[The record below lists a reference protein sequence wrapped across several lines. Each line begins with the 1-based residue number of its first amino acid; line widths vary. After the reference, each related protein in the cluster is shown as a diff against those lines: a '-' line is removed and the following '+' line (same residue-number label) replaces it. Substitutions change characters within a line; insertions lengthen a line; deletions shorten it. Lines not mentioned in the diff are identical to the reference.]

1 MKNTLIKIIILSL
14 VVFFLVL
21 VFAEKSGYLKTKE
34 EKNKILTEEQI
45 EIFERDIAQGKKVDI
60 NYYVVDNYKDYTNEV
75 SNNFYRVSL
84 KLEKG
89 VDGIIKFIFKGAS
102 RAVVD

>member
-60 NYYVVDNYKDYTNEV
+60 NDYVVDNYKDYTNEV

-102 RAVVD
+102 KAVMD

>member
-60 NYYVVDNYKDYTNEV
+60 NDYVVDNYKDYTNEV

-89 VDGIIKFIFKGAS
+89 VDGIIKFLK
-102 RAVVD
+102 

>member
-1 MKNTLIKIIILSL
+1 MKNTLIKIVILSL

-60 NYYVVDNYKDYTNEV
+60 NDYVVDNYKDYTNDV

-102 RAVVD
+102 KAVVD

>member
-60 NYYVVDNYKDYTNEV
+60 NDYVVDNYKDYTNEV

-89 VDGIIKFIFKGAS
+89 VDGIIKFIFKGVS

>member
-1 MKNTLIKIIILSL
+1 MKNTIVKTIVLSL

-34 EKNKILTEEQI
+34 EKTKILTEEQI
-45 EIFERDIAQGKKVDI
+45 ELFEKDIAQGKSVDI
-60 NYYVVDNYKDYTNEV
+60 NDYVIDNNKDYTNEI
-75 SNNFYRVSL
+75 SNNFYKVSL

-89 VDGIIKFIFKGAS
+89 VDGIIKLIFKSAS
-102 RAVVD
+102 KAVVD

>member
-60 NYYVVDNYKDYTNEV
+60 NDYVVDNYKDYTNEV

-89 VDGIIKFIFKGAS
+89 VDEIIKFIFKGAS

>member
-1 MKNTLIKIIILSL
+1 MKNTFIKIIVLSL

-34 EKNKILTEEQI
+34 EKTKVLTEEQI
-45 EIFERDIAQGKKVDI
+45 ELFENDIAQGKSVDI
-60 NYYVVDNYKDYTNEV
+60 NDYVVDNNKDYTNEV
-75 SNNFYRVSL
+75 SNNFYKVSL

-102 RAVVD
+102 KAVVD

>member
-1 MKNTLIKIIILSL
+1 MKNTFIKIIVLSL

-34 EKNKILTEEQI
+34 EKTKVLTEEQI
-45 EIFERDIAQGKKVDI
+45 ELFENDIVQGKSVDI
-60 NYYVVDNYKDYTNEV
+60 NDYVVDNNKDYTNEV

-84 KLEKG
+84 KLEKQT
-89 VDGIIKFIFKGAS
+89 AL
-102 RAVVD
+102 

>member
-45 EIFERDIAQGKKVDI
+45 ETFERDIAQGKKVDI
-60 NYYVVDNYKDYTNEV
+60 NDYVVDNYKDYTNEV

>member
-1 MKNTLIKIIILSL
+1 MKNTLIRIIILSL

-60 NYYVVDNYKDYTNEV
+60 NDYVVDNYKDYTNEV

>member
-1 MKNTLIKIIILSL
+1 MKNTIVKTIVLSL

-34 EKNKILTEEQI
+34 EKTKILTEEQI
-45 EIFERDIAQGKKVDI
+45 ELFEKDIAQGKSVDI
-60 NYYVVDNYKDYTNEV
+60 NDYVIDNNKDYTNEI
-75 SNNFYRVSL
+75 SNNFYKVSL

-89 VDGIIKFIFKGAS
+89 VDGIIKLIFKGAS
-102 RAVVD
+102 KAVVD

>member
-45 EIFERDIAQGKKVDI
+45 EIFERDISQGKKVDI
-60 NYYVVDNYKDYTNEV
+60 NDYVVDKYKDYTNEV

-89 VDGIIKFIFKGAS
+89 VDGIIKFIFKGAA

>member
-60 NYYVVDNYKDYTNEV
+60 NDYVVDNYKDYTNEV

>member
-1 MKNTLIKIIILSL
+1 MKNTFVKVLVLSL

-21 VFAEKSGYLKTKE
+21 VFAEKSGYLKTKV
-34 EKNKILTEEQI
+34 LTEEQI
-45 EIFERDIAQGKKVDI
+45 ELFENDIAQGKSVDI
-60 NYYVVDNYKDYTNEV
+60 NDYVVDNNKDYTNEV

-102 RAVVD
+102 KAVVD

>member
-14 VVFFLVL
+14 VVFFLIL

-60 NYYVVDNYKDYTNEV
+60 NDYVVDNYKDYTNEV

-102 RAVVD
+102 KAVVD

>member
-60 NYYVVDNYKDYTNEV
+60 NDYVVDKYKDYTNEV

>member
-21 VFAEKSGYLKTKE
+21 VFAEKFGYLKTKE

-60 NYYVVDNYKDYTNEV
+60 NDYVVDNYKDYTNEV

-102 RAVVD
+102 KAVVD